1 VVALKPQERLMH
13 LEHARMRAQML
24 PQPAVPAPT
33 GGRNS
38 RGPLGAA
45 PQPKA
50 NASTWWKLPPKDA
63 LLTGLLQQ
71 EQPFRD
77 DAGQRE
83 VVLVLLPDEDG
94 EKEFLHQ
101 VFKLELGERSAVSYP
116 KVDIQFHTR
125 LPNEATQGDRITPW
139 GVTDYMAEL
148 QALAESMDMDLLRCA
163 QRFGTVNVIKH
174 EAGWVSHPAV
184 GFWKKV

>member
-1 VVALKPQERLMH
+1 
-13 LEHARMRAQML
+13 MRAQML
-24 PQPAVPAPT
+24 PQPAMPAPT

-38 RGPLGAA
+38 RVPLGAA
-45 PQPKA
+45 PPPKA

-83 VVLVLLPDEDG
+83 VALVLLPDEDG
-94 EKEFLHQ
+94 ERAVLHQ
-101 VFKLELGERSAVSYP
+101 VLDAKQGRRGETLYP
-116 KVDIQFHTR
+116 KVERALHTR
-125 LPNEATQGDRITPW
+125 LPDEATQGNGITPW

-163 QRFGTVNVIKH
+163 QRT
-174 EAGWVSHPAV
+174 PAPCPE
-184 GFWKKV
+184 